1 MKILYIV
8 HSTKMSGATI
18 SFFNMID
25 NLQKKNVTPIVLCPN
40 KGQQFTSMLKERKIS
55 FYVIPIIMSIYP
67 PFMSL
72 MDLLMFPYRMIRL
85 LFKKWKSLNIMLT
98 LIDRIKPDIIHTNT
112 GTVHEGYQAAIRR
125 NIPHVW
131 HIREYQTLDFRWKI
145 FPSKRA
151 LCKEYFNSYTV
162 FITKKL
168 QSYFGLSGMRSF
180 VIYNGILHKDEVYY
194 DIKKKYF
201 LCASRI
207 EETKGH
213 LDVIKAFAIFHKNH
227 PEYKLLILG
236 FGDPLYIQLLKDT
249 SKKLECDSSVLF
261 MGYKQDVL
269 SYMKNATALI
279 VASKHEG
286 FGRMTAESC
295 FAGSLV
301 IGRNTDGTK
310 EILSETGGFLFET
323 VEDLV
328 RQMKEVIS
336 LTEPEYRQ
344 KVLFAQQ
351 TAVRLYSIEQNVEN
365 IWNLYYKILNTNVL
379 VK

>member
-1 MKILYIV
+1 MKVLYIV
-8 HSTKMSGATI
+8 HSTILGGATI

-25 NLQKKNVTPIVLCPN
+25 GLRKRGVTPIVLCPDQG
-40 KGQQFTSMLKERKIS
+40 KQFTSMLKDRKIP

-67 PFMSL
+67 PYTSL
-72 MDLLMFPYRMIRL
+72 MDIMKFPYRLIRL
-85 LFKKWKSLNIMLT
+85 LFNKWKSLNIMLT
-98 LIDRIKPDIIHTNT
+98 LIDIIKPDIIHTNT

-125 NIPHVW
+125 NLPHVW
-131 HIREYQTLDFRWKI
+131 HIREYQTLDFGLKI
-145 FPSKRA
+145 FPSKGH
-151 LCKEYFNSYTV
+151 LCKEFSNSYTV

-180 VIYNGILHKDEVYY
+180 VIYNGILHKDEIYY

-213 LDVIKAFAIFHKNH
+213 LDVIKAFAIFHKNY
-227 PEYKLLILG
+227 PEYKLIILG

-249 SKKLECDSSVLF
+249 SKRLECDSSVLF

-328 RQMKEVIS
+328 KQMKEVVS

-351 TAVRLYSIEQNVEN
+351 TAVRLYSIEQNIEN
-365 IWNLYYKILNTNVL
+365 VLNLYDKILD
-379 VK
+379 K